1 MSKRFLT
8 IALIISIAINL
19 TAISTFTYY
28 CWKARSFKK
37 HITSRHVS
45 EKYGWRKSPL
55 RRRLNLTEDQIDAI
69 NKQHEEMR
77 ARMIPLMEELSEKR
91 IELMTSLRDSEIN
104 EARADTL
111 QRQIATLQFKADSQ
125 VFENLCQIKDILTPE
140 QQEQFFTLFEK
151 RQLYQKGMY
160 QPPLEEHFEW
170 RTNNRKKQEHEDYE
184 GR

>member
-8 IALIISIAINL
+8 IALTISVAINL

-28 CWKARSFKK
+28 WWKARSFKRY
-37 HITSRHVS
+37 ITSSHVS
-45 EKYGWRKSPL
+45 ERYGWRRSPL
-55 RRRLNLTEDQIDAI
+55 RRKLNLTEDQIEVI
-69 NKQHEEMR
+69 NKQHEER
-77 ARMIPLMEELSEKR
+77 KARMIPLMEELSEKR
-91 IELMTSLRDSEIN
+91 TELMTSLRDSEIN

-125 VFENLCQIKDILTPE
+125 IFENLCQIKDILTPE

-151 RQLYQKGMY
+151 RQLYQKRMY
-160 QPPLEEHFEW
+160 RPPSEEHFKL
-170 RTNNRKKQEHEDYE
+170 RTNNRREQEHEDHE

>member
-8 IALIISIAINL
+8 IALTISVAINL
-19 TAISTFTYY
+19 TAISTFTFYW
-28 CWKARSFKK
+28 WKARSFKR
-37 HITSRHVS
+37 HITSSHMPER
-45 EKYGWRKSPL
+45 YGWRRSPL
-55 RRRLNLTEDQIDAI
+55 RRKLNLTEDQIEAI

-91 IELMTSLRDSEIN
+91 IKLMTSLRDSEIN

-151 RQLYQKGMY
+151 RQLYQKGMR
-160 QPPLEEHFEW
+160 QPLLKEHFK
-170 RTNNRKKQEHEDYE
+170 RNMNDRRRQEHGDYE
-184 GR
+184 NR